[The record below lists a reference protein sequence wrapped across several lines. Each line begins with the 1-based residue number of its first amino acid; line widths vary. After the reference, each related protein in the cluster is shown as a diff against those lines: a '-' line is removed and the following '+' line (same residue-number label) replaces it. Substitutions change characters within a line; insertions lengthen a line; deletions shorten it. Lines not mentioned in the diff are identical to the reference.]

1 MQKGKDKVRRDIS
14 LTYPARQALGTNGR
28 KRDRAREGNTRGESV
43 SFTRPVLSCVH
54 YFEAPAMQA
63 TLMEQN
69 VEKRESDIFQHK

>member
-14 LTYPARQALGTNGR
+14 LIYPAWQALGTNGR
-28 KRDRAREGNTRGESV
+28 KRGRGTRGESV
-43 SFTRPVLSCVH
+43 SFTRLVLSCLH

>member
-14 LTYPARQALGTNGR
+14 LIYPAWQALGMNGH
-28 KRDRAREGNTRGESV
+28 KRGRGTRGTHARESV

>member
-1 MQKGKDKVRRDIS
+1 MDVREDK
-14 LTYPARQALGTNGR
+14 
-28 KRDRAREGNTRGESV
+28 AREGHTGGESV
-43 SFTRPVLSCVH
+43 SFTRLVLSSVH